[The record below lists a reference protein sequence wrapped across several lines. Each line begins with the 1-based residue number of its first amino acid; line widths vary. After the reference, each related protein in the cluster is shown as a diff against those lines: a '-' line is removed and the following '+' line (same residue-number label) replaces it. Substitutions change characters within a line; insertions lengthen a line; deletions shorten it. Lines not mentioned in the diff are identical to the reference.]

1 VLSQTGLGPKRRSIN
16 SPTSLHSEWFWASGA
31 SRTNAARCPYADKG
45 PSGQGTTR
53 MASLFRFGNET
64 TSPLCWR
71 PKCSAN
77 ASRSGWLA
85 NPGLSSR
92 TNSNGRPTEAAL
104 IGGVSQR
111 NAENGASASRLMK
124 KARKTG
130 SSCHRRKR
138 RNPYRGQDDASAA
151 GRRIFTEHCAQCY
164 GEEARGT
171 KKRPPLRRARTTTGY

>member
-16 SPTSLHSEWFWASGA
+16 SPTSLHNEWFWASGA

-64 TSPLCWR
+64 TSPLCG
-71 PKCSAN
+71 PLKCSAK
-77 ASRSGWLA
+77 ASGSGWLA

-92 TNSNGRPTEAAL
+92 TNSNGRPTEAAV

-111 NAENGASASRLMK
+111 NAENGASASKAMK
-124 KARKTG
+124 KFRKTA
-130 SSCHRRKR
+130 SSCHQCKTSE
-138 RNPYRGQDDASAA
+138 YLA
-151 GRRIFTEHCAQCY
+151 GRFSKSTL
-164 GEEARGT
+164 T
-171 KKRPPLRRARTTTGY
+171 TRPRPKSSILVYHIPSPG